1 MYRNDSPCGPKGE
14 YQNVNADVGYPGV
27 LRTSTI
33 GWSDSTVGQNGSRT
47 RLRLCRCRAS
57 IGTED
62 LVPEEMDDTEIA
74 VRVKVVNEVEF
85 LLASEPREPLQPR
98 CFHVVFLIKQN
109 MDVKGRCTRSRVNHE
124 EIEGH
129 YDVGT
134 PSDQKH
140 WNEEVGRVVAFV
152 TEVRRRDEM
161 ILGIVGVM
169 EVDVIAEQLTADGM
183 VAKLV
188 VHQRLSK

>member
-1 MYRNDSPCGPKGE
+1 
-14 YQNVNADVGYPGV
+14 
-27 LRTSTI
+27 
-33 GWSDSTVGQNGSRT
+33 
-47 RLRLCRCRAS
+47 
-57 IGTED
+57 
-62 LVPEEMDDTEIA
+62 MDDTEIA

-98 CFHVVFLIKQN
+98 SIHVVFLIKQN

-129 YDVGT
+129 YDVRT
-134 PSDQKH
+134 PSDQKR

-152 TEVRRRDEM
+152 TEVRCRDEM

-188 VHQRLSK
+188 VHQGLGKRHDQVRRDGDHEIQQYRWKQPRRDLDHLRCPSIEETVYLTLCLKT